1 MIQMVAFDV
10 AGTTV
15 NDDGLVLA
23 AFRKAFSQI
32 APEGWASHEAEWV
45 KYAVDTMGQSK
56 IKVFTEILGDAYL
69 AEAANDRF
77 EQAYLELIE
86 TEGISPIAGAEEL
99 FMALRDKDVSVVL
112 TTGFSRPTLDAILSK
127 LGWNRLVNLTVVP
140 SEAGEG
146 RPSPAMLQF
155 AANALGVTD
164 PEQVVVVGDTESDMA
179 SGVAFGAMRI
189 VGVLSGA
196 HTAEL
201 LLAGGASEV
210 LNSVAELEHLLF
222 T

>member
-1 MIQMVAFDV
+1 
-10 AGTTV
+10 
-15 NDDGLVLA
+15 
-23 AFRKAFSQI
+23 
-32 APEGWASHEAEWV
+32 
-45 KYAVDTMGQSK
+45 
-56 IKVFTEILGDAYL
+56 
-69 AEAANDRF
+69 
-77 EQAYLELIE
+77 
-86 TEGISPIAGAEEL
+86 
-99 FMALRDKDVSVVL
+99 
-112 TTGFSRPTLDAILSK
+112 
-127 LGWNRLVNLTVVP
+127 GWNRLVNLTVVP

-179 SGVAFGAMRI
+179 AGVAFGAMRI